1 MRMGIKKSI
10 VHFMEIITKE
20 NMVNMTNKTKYVLPF
35 IIIMLA
41 VLVIYMFISLS
52 NSCFYLNCGGSLDYG
67 EVGGIC
73 CVYETVFENPKNTRI
88 NKQINVS
95 I

>member
-1 MRMGIKKSI
+1 
-10 VHFMEIITKE
+10 
-20 NMVNMTNKTKYVLPF
+20 MTNKTKYVLPF

-73 CVYETVFENPKNTRI
+73 CVYETVFENPKKYLTPIITGVFDLFLLFYWIRLLV
-88 NKQINVS
+88 KK
-95 I
+95 